1 MYTEK
6 NTTALQQLF
15 AGENIYLLKNEFVDN
30 TMSSVRNTGTHSQTT
45 AEEKPTISTLSV
57 TTQTTTDQANLTP
70 AYYQPKQKVIILV
83 TSLNPTDS
91 ELLGK
96 ILGAVKLDLQSVDI
110 VELDKN
116 KDINLSQIFIQNS
129 VNQLITFGIDLS
141 KISLDIKLTSYQ
153 ILEKQGIKFIYS
165 DSLTDIQ
172 NDIPKKKALWG
183 SLKGMFI

>member
-1 MYTEK
+1 MYIENNK
-6 NTTALQQLF
+6 TALQQLF
-15 AGENIYLLKNEFVDN
+15 AGENIYLLKNEFEIV
-30 TMSSVRNTGTHSQTT
+30 
-45 AEEKPTISTLSV
+45 AEDIPQEKPI
-57 TTQTTTDQANLTP
+57 Q
-70 AYYQPKQKVIILV
+70 YYQPKQKVVILL

-110 VELDKN
+110 IELDKN
-116 KDINLSQIFIQNS
+116 QAVDLSQIFTQKS

-141 KISLDIKLTSYQ
+141 KVSLDVKLTPYQ

-165 DSLTDIQ
+165 DSLSDIQ

-183 SLKGMFI
+183 SLKEMFM

>member
-1 MYTEK
+1 MYIENNK
-6 NTTALQQLF
+6 TALQQLF
-15 AGENIYLLKNEFVDN
+15 AGENIYLLKNEFNIVTEDIP
-30 TMSSVRNTGTHSQTT
+30 Q
-45 AEEKPTISTLSV
+45 EKSI
-57 TTQTTTDQANLTP
+57 Q
-70 AYYQPKQKVIILV
+70 YYKPKQKVIILLL

-110 VELDKN
+110 IELDKN
-116 KDINLSQIFIQNS
+116 QTVNLSQIFIQKS
-129 VNQLITFGIDLS
+129 VNQLITFGINLS
-141 KISLDIKLTSYQ
+141 KVSLDIKLNPYQ

-183 SLKGMFI
+183 SLKGMF

>member
-1 MYTEK
+1 MYIEK

-15 AGENIYLLKNEFVDN
+15 AGENIYLLKDEFEIVGEDI
-30 TMSSVRNTGTHSQTT
+30 QQ
-45 AEEKPTISTLSV
+45 EKPV
-57 TTQTTTDQANLTP
+57 Q
-70 AYYQPKQKVIILV
+70 YYQPKQKVIILV

-96 ILGAVKLDLQSVDI
+96 ILGAVKLDLQSVDTI
-110 VELDKN
+110 ELDKN
-116 KDINLSQIFIQNS
+116 QAVNLSQIFIQKS

-141 KISLDIKLTSYQ
+141 KVNLDIKLTSYQ

-165 DSLTDIQ
+165 DSLSNIQ

-183 SLKGMFI
+183 SLKEMF

>member
-1 MYTEK
+1 MYIEK

-15 AGENIYLLKNEFVDN
+15 AGENIYLLKNEFEDN
-30 TMSSVRNTGTHSQTT
+30 TLLSMSPQTT
-45 AEEKPTISTLSV
+45 LGLSV
-57 TTQTTTDQANLTP
+57 ETQTTTESPKTTIQ
-70 AYYQPKQKVIILV
+70 YYQPKQKVVIVL

-110 VELDKN
+110 IELDKN
-116 KDINLSQIFIQNS
+116 QEINLSQIFIQKS
-129 VNQLITFGIDLS
+129 VNQLITFGINLS
-141 KISLDIKLTSYQ
+141 KVRLDVLLNSYQ

-165 DSLTDIQ
+165 DSLTSIQ

-183 SLKGMFI
+183 SLKEMFM